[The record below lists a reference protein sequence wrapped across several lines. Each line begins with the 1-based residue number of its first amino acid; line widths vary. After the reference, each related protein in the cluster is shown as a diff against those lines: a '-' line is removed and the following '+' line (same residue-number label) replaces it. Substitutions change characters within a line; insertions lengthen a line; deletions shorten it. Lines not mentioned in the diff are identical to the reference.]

1 MKVFKK
7 IMLFSLSFCS
17 AIAMAGSS
25 QSFDQNYLKWK
36 EAQHAQDQRL
46 KESND
51 DYYLSKPALMNKS
64 SGSASG
70 IKASQSTSNRVSLN
84 RADLLQLQQLKGV
97 GAKKAQAIIDYRQQ
111 NGNFKTIED
120 IQKVKGIGPKMFENN
135 KSLLTL

>member
-1 MKVFKK
+1 
-7 IMLFSLSFCS
+7 
-17 AIAMAGSS
+17 MAGSS

-70 IKASQSTSNRVSLN
+70 IKASQSTSNRISLN

-97 GAKKAQAIIDYRQQ
+97 GAKKAQAIIEYRQQ